1 MVCVIGLISGTSVD
15 GIDAAIVDIAGTESD
30 LKVKLLAGATYPY
43 PDSLREQILPLCSGA
58 AIPMADLAELD
69 DAIALAFAQAA
80 QNIQIGHPSAQLIGS
95 HGQTVYH
102 RPPLKRWGDGG
113 MGELR
118 DTSPIQNS
126 KLKTQNSKLK
136 TRLGYTLQL
145 GRGSVIAHVT
155 GLPTVSNFRSA
166 DIASGG
172 QGAPLVSKVD
182 VCLLSH
188 PQAPRCIQNI
198 GGIGNVTYLP
208 AGQGEWLGVCGWDTG
223 PGNTLLDFAVHHL
236 TDGAKSYDQDGSWA
250 ASGTPCH
257 KLVEQWLS
265 QDYFQQPPPKS
276 TGREQFGWDYLQQC
290 LAEAEGYNLSSSDL
304 LATLTELTV
313 ASIVHSYRTFLP
325 HLPEQ
330 VLLCGGGSRNLY
342 LKKRLQLQIPSVP
355 VLTTDE
361 AGLSVDFKEAIAFA
375 VLAHWRQ
382 LGIPGNL
389 RQVTGATLEV
399 LLGDVY
405 YPSDQR
411 I

>member
-1 MVCVIGLISGTSVD
+1 MACVIGLMSGTSVD
-15 GIDAAIVDIAGTESD
+15 GIDAAIVNIAGTESD
-30 LKVKLLAGATYPY
+30 LKVELLAGITYPY
-43 PDSLREQILPLCSGA
+43 PNSLREQILALCSGA
-58 AIPMADLAELD
+58 VIPMAELAELD
-69 DAIALAFAQAA
+69 DAIALTFAQAA
-80 QNIQIGHPSAQLIGS
+80 QNIQIGHPPAQLIGS

-102 RPPLKRWGDGG
+102 RPPLKRWGDGE
-113 MGELR
+113 MGGQEDSETPPLPSTPYSALR
-118 DTSPIQNS
+118 TP
-126 KLKTQNSKLK
+126 
-136 TRLGYTLQL
+136 LGYTLQL

-166 DIASGG
+166 DVAAGG

-182 VCLLSH
+182 ACLLSH
-188 PQAPRCIQNI
+188 PQASRCIQNI
-198 GGIGNVTYLP
+198 GGIGNVTHLP
-208 AGQGEWLGVCGWDTG
+208 AGQGNWLNVCGWDTG
-223 PGNTLLDFAVHHL
+223 PGNTLLDLAVDHL
-236 TDGAKSYDQDGSWA
+236 TDGAESYDRDGSWA

-265 QDYFQQPPPKS
+265 QEYFQQPPPKS
-276 TGREQFGWDYLQQC
+276 TGREHFGWDYLQQC
-290 LAEAEGYNLSSSDL
+290 LAEAEGYNLSPSDL

-313 ASIVHSYRTFLP
+313 ASIVHSYRSFLP

-342 LKKRLQLQIPSVP
+342 LKKRLQLQIPSVS

-382 LGIPGNL
+382 LSIPGNL
-389 RQVTGATLEV
+389 RRVTGARLEV

-405 YPSDQR
+405 CPSDQR
-411 I
+411 S